1 MKNLFTLDIKNYFPH
16 WNKNKRDSSRGII
29 ISGGKK
35 DLPLSQNDKISLVF
49 AKNQG
54 YYKFPGGGINADEDK
69 IEALIR
75 EVSEETG
82 LTIIR
87 ESIKE
92 FGKVTRYQKST
103 HTENTIFEQ
112 ESFYY
117 FAEVENETHEQNL
130 DSYEK
135 DAGFE
140 LRTVTIKEAIDA
152 NMQFKSKD
160 SFDLLMI
167 ARDTS
172 ILQILIGNKP
182 EPSKQFA
189 HYLLNESAILN
200 PGPWKSHSI
209 EVAKGAEKI
218 AKSIVKNGGN
228 LDSDKAYIYGLLH
241 DIGRRFGVTY
251 LAHVIDGY
259 DYLSAMGFENASR
272 ICITHSFNLKTIDD
286 YIGKTDVSDS
296 QLKKIQN
303 LLDSYEYDDYD
314 KLIQL
319 MDSTCNADGT
329 KNLKKRMEDVKNR
342 YGYYPQG
349 KYDKNFELKSYFEK
363 LMDKDLYSVLQ

>member
-103 HTENTIFEQ
+103 QTENTIFEQ

-209 EVAKGAEKI
+209 EVAKSAEKI
-218 AKSIVKNGGN
+218 AKAVQENGGN
-228 LDSDKAYIYGLLH
+228 LNPDKAYVYGLLH
-241 DIGRRFGVTY
+241 DIGRRCGVTY

-259 DYLSAMGFENASR
+259 DYLSAM
-272 ICITHSFNLKTIDD
+272 
-286 YIGKTDVSDS
+286 
-296 QLKKIQN
+296 
-303 LLDSYEYDDYD
+303 
-314 KLIQL
+314 
-319 MDSTCNADGT
+319 
-329 KNLKKRMEDVKNR
+329 
-342 YGYYPQG
+342 
-349 KYDKNFELKSYFEK
+349 
-363 LMDKDLYSVLQ
+363 